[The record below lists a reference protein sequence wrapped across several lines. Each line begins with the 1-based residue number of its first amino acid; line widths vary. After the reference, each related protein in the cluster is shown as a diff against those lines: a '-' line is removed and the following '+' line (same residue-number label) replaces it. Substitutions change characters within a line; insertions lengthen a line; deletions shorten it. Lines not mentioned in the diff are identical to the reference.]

1 MENQLLLPEHAT
13 SAGLI
18 TANLGFPRI
27 GRNRELKF
35 ALERFWSGE
44 WEEEKLEAVAQ
55 NLRRAHWKIQADAGI
70 QQIPS
75 NDFSLY
81 DHVLDTALLVN
92 AIPARFRAAGL
103 GSDLSVYFA
112 MARGTN
118 HQPALE
124 MTKWFDTNYHYIV
137 PEFEPGMQFRL
148 ASNKVIGEYEEAKQL
163 GVATRPVVLG
173 PVSLALLGKR
183 VGKQQSRFAVADA
196 IVPVY
201 EELLRKLAEAGADWV
216 QFDEPYLGMDL
227 NDTARGMFARAYER
241 LATVTGPRIL
251 LATYF
256 SGLKQNLPFA
266 LHLPVS
272 GLHLDLVRAPEQLVP
287 ALECAPRSL
296 TLSLG
301 VVDGRNI
308 WRADLDRA
316 LALLNVAF
324 DRLGS
329 DRMQIAPSCSLLHVP
344 VDVETEDAL
353 DPKLKSWTAFA
364 KQKLEEVSFIACAVA
379 ERSSA
384 IDDYLATNRRIL
396 KERRSFNRVCSWSAR
411 SRAGDEIRG
420 TLLRRR
426 SAIRKRRARQARILG
441 LPVLPTTTIGSFPQT
456 PELRRAR
463 AAWRRG
469 QLSQEEHNLIIKTE
483 ITRAIAF
490 QQEIGLDVLVHGEF
504 ERSDMVEYFSSM
516 LKGFASTQNGWV
528 QSYGSRCVRPPI
540 LYGDIT
546 RPAPMSVAWSRYAQ
560 SLTSA
565 PVKAVITG
573 PVTMLQWSFVRD
585 DISRQQVS
593 EQLAMALR
601 EEVKDLESA
610 GIRMIQV
617 DEPAL
622 REGVPLHRKD
632 RSQYLR
638 WAVDAFRLATAVVRD
653 ETQIHTHMCYSDFE
667 DILPDIKR
675 MDADVVSIEAARS
688 GMKVLAKMDPASF
701 HHGISPGVYDIHS
714 PRLPEVQ
721 EFERLIRAA
730 LRVLDPEQLWIS
742 PDCGLK
748 TRRWAEIRPALA
760 NMVTAAERVR
770 NELTGVHSGANVRVM
785 RSPEVNNSPY
795 QECGCT

>member
-1 MENQLLLPEHAT
+1 MENHLLLPEHAT

-35 ALERFWSGE
+35 GLERFWSGE
-44 WEEEKLEAVAQ
+44 WDEGKLQTVAR
-55 NLRRAHWKIQADAGI
+55 NLRQAHWKIQADAGI

-81 DHVLDTALLVN
+81 DHVLDTAFLVN
-92 AIPARFRAAGL
+92 AIPARFRDAGRE
-103 GSDLSVYFA
+103 SDLSVYFA

-148 ASNKVIGEYEEAKQL
+148 ASDKMISQYREATQL
-163 GVATRPVVLG
+163 GVATRPVVVG
-173 PVSLALLGKR
+173 PVSFVLLGKC
-183 VGKQQSRFAVADA
+183 VGKRQSRFAVADA

-272 GLHLDLVRAPEQLVP
+272 GLHLDLVRAPEQLLP
-287 ALECAPRSL
+287 ALECAPQSL

-344 VDVETEDAL
+344 IDLEAEDTL

-364 KQKLEEVSFIACAVA
+364 KQKLEEVSFIARAVA

-384 IDDYLATNRRIL
+384 IDDYLVSNRRIL

-411 SRAGDEIRG
+411 SRAGQIR
-420 TLLRRR
+420 TTMLRRH
-426 SAIRKRRARQARILG
+426 SAIGKRRAKQARILG

-469 QLSQEEHNLIIKTE
+469 QLSQEEHNHIIKTE

-546 RPAPMSVAWSRYAQ
+546 RPAPISVAWSQYAQ

-573 PVTMLQWSFVRD
+573 PVTMLEWSFVRD

-593 EQLAMALR
+593 EQLALALR

-610 GIRMIQV
+610 GIRVIQV

-622 REGVPLHRKD
+622 REGLPLHRKD

-701 HHGISPGVYDIHS
+701 HNGISPGVYDIHS
-714 PRLPEVQ
+714 PRVPGVQ
-721 EFERLIRAA
+721 EFERLIRDA
-730 LRVLDPEQLWIS
+730 LRVFDPEQLWIS

-748 TRRWAEIRPALA
+748 TRQWAEIRPALA
-760 NMVTAAERVR
+760 NMVTAAQRVR
-770 NELTGVHSGANVRVM
+770 NRLTGVHSDLSARLVPSSRV
-785 RSPEVNNSPY
+785 SNWPY
-795 QECGCT
+795 NECRCT

>member
-1 MENQLLLPEHAT
+1 MENQLQLPEHAT

-35 ALERFWSGE
+35 ALERFWSGGWDE
-44 WEEEKLEAVAQ
+44 GKLQTVAR
-55 NLRRAHWKIQADAGI
+55 NLRHAHWRMQVDAGI

-81 DHVLDTALLVN
+81 DHVLDTAFLVN
-92 AIPARFRAAGL
+92 AIPARFRAA
-103 GSDLSVYFA
+103 STESVLSAYFA
-112 MARGTN
+112 MARGTED
-118 HQPALE
+118 QPALG

-137 PEFEPGMQFRL
+137 PEFEPGMQFHL
-148 ASNKVIGEYEEAKQL
+148 ASNKVISEYQEAKQL
-163 GVATRPVVLG
+163 GVTTRPVVLG
-173 PVSLALLGKR
+173 PVSFVLLGKC
-183 VGKQQSRFAVADA
+183 VGKRRSRLAVADA

-201 EELLRKLAEAGADWV
+201 EDLLRKLAEAGADWV
-216 QFDEPYLGMDL
+216 QFDEPYLAMDL
-227 NDTARGMFARAYER
+227 NDTARRMFERAYQR
-241 LATVTGPRIL
+241 LATITGPKVQ

-256 SGLKQNLPFA
+256 SGLRQNLPFA

-272 GLHLDLVRAPEQLVP
+272 GLHLDLVRAPEQLLP

-308 WRADLDRA
+308 WRADFDRA
-316 LALLNVAF
+316 LALLSIAF
-324 DRLGS
+324 DRLGP
-329 DRMQIAPSCSLLHVP
+329 DRLQIAPSCSLLHAP
-344 VDVETEDAL
+344 IDLEAEDAL
-353 DPKLKSWTAFA
+353 DPKLKSWMAFA
-364 KQKLEEVSFIACAVA
+364 KQKLEEVSFLARAVA

-384 IDDYLATNRRIL
+384 IDDYLAENRRIL
-396 KERRSFNRVCSWSAR
+396 KERRSSHRVCSWSAR
-411 SRAGDEIRG
+411 SRAGKIRR
-420 TLLRRR
+420 TMLRRH
-426 SAIRKRRARQARILG
+426 SAIRKRRRKQARVLG

-456 PELRRAR
+456 PALRRAR
-463 AAWRRG
+463 AAWRAG
-469 QLSQEEHNLIIKTE
+469 QLSREEHNNIIKTE
-483 ITRAIAF
+483 ITHAISF

-516 LKGFASTQNGWV
+516 LKGFASTEKGWV

-540 LYGDIT
+540 LYGDVT
-546 RPAPMSVAWSRYAQ
+546 RPAPMSVGWSSYAQ
-560 SLTSA
+560 SLTLA

-585 DISRQQVS
+585 DLSRQQVS
-593 EQLAMALR
+593 EQLALALR

-610 GIRMIQV
+610 GIRIIQV

-622 REGVPLHRKD
+622 REGLPLHRQD

-638 WAVDAFRLATAVVRD
+638 WAIDAFRLATAVVRD

-667 DILPDIKR
+667 DILPDIRR

-688 GMKVLAKMDPASF
+688 GMKLLAKMDPASF
-701 HHGISPGVYDIHS
+701 HNGISPGVYDIHS
-714 PRLPEVQ
+714 PRVPEVQ

-730 LRVLDPEQLWIS
+730 LRVFDPEQLWIS

-748 TRRWAEIRPALA
+748 TRRWAEIRPALE
-760 NMVTAAERVR
+760 NMVTAARRVR
-770 NELTGVHSGANVRVM
+770 SEVTGVHSDASARLVPSSRASNW
-785 RSPEVNNSPY
+785 PY
-795 QECGCT
+795 DECSCT

>member
-1 MENQLLLPEHAT
+1 MENQLLFPEHTT
-13 SAGLI
+13 SAGLM

-27 GRNRELKF
+27 GRNRQLKF
-35 ALERFWSGE
+35 ALEHFWSGD
-44 WEEEKLEAVAQ
+44 WDQGKLQTVAR
-55 NLRRAHWKIQADAGI
+55 NLREAHWRMQADAGI

-81 DHVLDTALLVN
+81 DHVLDTAFLVN
-92 AIPARFRAAGL
+92 AIPARFRAAGS
-103 GSDLSVYFA
+103 GPDLSAYFA
-112 MARGTN
+112 MARGTDR
-118 HQPALE
+118 QPALE

-148 ASNKVIGEYEEAKQL
+148 ASDKVIGEYQEAKQL

-173 PVSLALLGKR
+173 PASFVLLGKC
-183 VGKQQSRFAVADA
+183 VGKRQSRLAVTDA

-201 EELLRKLAEAGADWV
+201 EELLRKLAEAGVDWV

-227 NDTARGMFARAYER
+227 NDKARGLFERAYER
-241 LATVTGPRIL
+241 LATVPGPKVL

-256 SGLKQNLPFA
+256 SGLDENLPFA
-266 LHLPVS
+266 LRLPVS
-272 GLHLDLVRAPEQLVP
+272 GLHLDLVRAPEQLLP

-308 WRADLDRA
+308 WRSDLDRA
-316 LALLNVAF
+316 VRLLSTAF
-324 DRLGS
+324 DRLGP

-344 VDVETEDAL
+344 IDLEAEGAL
-353 DPKLKSWTAFA
+353 DPKVKSWMAFA
-364 KQKLEEVSFIACAVA
+364 KQKLEEVSFLARAVA

-384 IDDYLATNRRIL
+384 IDDYLSANRRIL
-396 KERRSFNRVCSWSAR
+396 KERRSSNRVCRWSAR
-411 SRAGDEIRG
+411 SRAGQISG
-420 TLLRRR
+420 TMLRRQ
-426 SAIRKRRARQARILG
+426 SAIRKRRAKQARILG

-463 AAWRRG
+463 AAWRAG
-469 QLSQEEHNLIIKTE
+469 QLSQQEHNHILKTE
-483 ITRAIAF
+483 IRHAISF

-516 LKGFASTQNGWV
+516 LKGFASTRNGWV

-540 LYGDIT
+540 LYGDVT
-546 RPAPMSVAWSRYAQ
+546 RPAPMSVGWSSYAQ

-573 PVTMLQWSFVRD
+573 PVTMLEWSFVRD
-585 DISRQQVS
+585 DISRPRVS
-593 EQLAMALR
+593 EQLALALR

-622 REGVPLHRKD
+622 REGLPLHRRD
-632 RSQYLR
+632 RSPYLR

-688 GMKVLAKMDPASF
+688 GMKVLARLDPASF
-701 HHGISPGVYDIHS
+701 RNGISPGVYDIHS
-714 PRLPEVQ
+714 PRVPEVQ

-730 LRVLDPEQLWIS
+730 LRVFDPEQLWIS

-748 TRRWAEIRPALA
+748 TRQWAEIRPALA
-760 NMVTAAERVR
+760 NMVTAAQRVR
-770 NELTGVHSGANVRVM
+770 NELTGVHSGASAHPVTSSRA
-785 RSPEVNNSPY
+785 SHWPY
-795 QECGCT
+795 KECSCT

>member
-1 MENQLLLPEHAT
+1 MESQLLLPEHVT
-13 SAGLI
+13 STHVT

-27 GRNRELKF
+27 GVNRELKF

-44 WEEEKLEAVAQ
+44 WDEGELEAVARK
-55 NLRRAHWKIQADAGI
+55 LRQAHWKMQVDRGI

-81 DHVLDTALLVN
+81 DHVLDTAFLVN
-92 AIPARFRAAGL
+92 AIPARFRRTE
-103 GSDLSVYFA
+103 SEPDLSIYFA
-112 MARGTN
+112 MARGTS
-118 HQPALE
+118 HQPPLE

-137 PEFEPGMQFRL
+137 PEFEHGMQFRL
-148 ASNKVIGEYEEAKQL
+148 SSNKLFREYQEAKQS
-163 GVATRPVVLG
+163 GVRTRPVVLG
-173 PVSLALLGKR
+173 PVSFVLLGKC
-183 VGKQQSRFAVADA
+183 VGKQQSRRSVVDA

-201 EELLRKLAEAGADWV
+201 EELLRKLAGAGADWV
-216 QFDEPYLGMDL
+216 QFDEPCLGMDL
-227 NDTARGMFARAYER
+227 NDTARDMLERAYQR
-241 LATVTGPRIL
+241 LATVAGPKVL

-256 SGLKQNLPFA
+256 SGLRQNLPFA
-266 LHLPVS
+266 LHLPIS
-272 GLHLDLVRAPEQLVP
+272 GLHLDLVRAPEQLLP
-287 ALECAPRSL
+287 ALECAPPSL

-308 WRADLDRA
+308 WRSDLDRA
-316 LALLNVAF
+316 LALLNLAF
-324 DRLGS
+324 DRVGP

-344 VDVETEDAL
+344 IDLEAEDAI
-353 DPKLKSWTAFA
+353 DPKLKGWMAFA
-364 KQKLEEVSFIACAVA
+364 QQKLEEVSFLARAVA

-384 IDDYLATNRRIL
+384 IDDFLATNRRIL
-396 KERRSFNRVCSWSAR
+396 SERRASTRVCRWSAR
-411 SRAGDEIRG
+411 SRASLISQ
-420 TLLRRR
+420 TMLRRH
-426 SAIRKRRARQARILG
+426 STVGKRRAKQARRMG

-456 PELRRAR
+456 PAIRRAR
-463 AAWRRG
+463 TAWRAG
-469 QLSQEEHNLIIKTE
+469 QLSQQEYNSIMKTE
-483 ITRAIAF
+483 IARAISF

-504 ERSDMVEYFSSM
+504 ERSDMVEYFSSA
-516 LKGFASTQNGWV
+516 LKGFASTENGWV

-540 LYGDIT
+540 LYGDVV
-546 RPAPMSVAWSRYAQ
+546 RPRPISVGWSRYAQ
-560 SLTSA
+560 SLASA

-593 EQLAMALR
+593 EQLALALR

-622 REGVPLHRKD
+622 REGLPLHRKD

-688 GMKVLAKMDPASF
+688 GMKVLAKMNPASF
-701 HHGISPGVYDIHS
+701 PNGISPGVYDIHS
-714 PRLPEVQ
+714 PRAPEVQ

-730 LRVLDPEQLWIS
+730 LRVFAPEQLWIS

-748 TRRWAEIRPALA
+748 TRQWAEIRPALA
-760 NMVTAAERVR
+760 NMVSAAERVR
-770 NELTGVHSGANVRVM
+770 NELTGVHSGASAHLVTSLRV
-785 RSPEVNNSPY
+785 SSWPY
-795 QECGCT
+795 NECSCT

>member
-13 SAGLI
+13 SAGLM

-27 GRNRELKF
+27 GQNRELKF

-44 WEEEKLEAVAQ
+44 WDEGKLQTVAR
-55 NLRRAHWKIQADAGI
+55 NLRQEHWRMQVDAGI

-81 DHVLDTALLVN
+81 DHVLDTAFLVN
-92 AIPARFRAAGL
+92 AIPARFRAAG
-103 GSDLSVYFA
+103 SEPDLSAYFA
-112 MARGTN
+112 MARGTD

-137 PEFEPGMQFRL
+137 PEFEPGMHFHL
-148 ASNKVIGEYEEAKQL
+148 SSDKMIGEYQEARRL

-173 PVSLALLGKR
+173 PVSFVLLGKC
-183 VGKQQSRFAVADA
+183 VGKRQSRLAVVDA

-227 NDTARGMFARAYER
+227 NDRARGMFERTYER
-241 LATVTGPRIL
+241 LATATGPKVL

-256 SGLKQNLPFA
+256 SGLERNLPFA
-266 LHLPVS
+266 LRLPVS
-272 GLHLDLVRAPEQLVP
+272 GLHLDLVRAPEQLLP

-296 TLSLG
+296 TLSMG

-316 LALLNVAF
+316 LRLLSTAF
-324 DRLGS
+324 DRLGP
-329 DRMQIAPSCSLLHVP
+329 DRLQIAPSCSLLHVP
-344 VDVETEDAL
+344 IDLEAEDAL
-353 DPKLKSWTAFA
+353 EPKLTNWMAFA
-364 KQKLEEVSFIACAVA
+364 KQKLEEVSFLARAVA

-384 IDDYLATNRRIL
+384 IDDYLAGNRRIL
-396 KERRSFNRVCSWSAR
+396 KERRSSNRVCSWSAR
-411 SRAGDEIRG
+411 SRAGEIRA
-420 TLLRRR
+420 TMLRRQ
-426 SAIRKRRARQARILG
+426 SAIRKRRAKQARILG

-469 QLSQEEHNLIIKTE
+469 QLSQEEHTGILKTE
-483 ITRAIAF
+483 IRHAISF

-504 ERSDMVEYFSSM
+504 ERSDMIEYFSSM
-516 LKGFASTQNGWV
+516 LKGFASTENGWV

-546 RPAPMSVAWSRYAQ
+546 RPAPMSVTWSRYAQ

-593 EQLAMALR
+593 EQLALALR

-622 REGVPLHRKD
+622 REGLPLHRKD

-675 MDADVVSIEAARS
+675 MDADVISIEAARS

-701 HHGISPGVYDIHS
+701 RNGISPGVYDIHS
-714 PRLPEVQ
+714 PRVPEVQ

-730 LRVLDPEQLWIS
+730 LRVFDPKQLWIS

-748 TRRWAEIRPALA
+748 TRQWAEIRPALT
-760 NMVTAAERVR
+760 NMVAAAERVR
-770 NELTGVHSGANVRVM
+770 NELTGVHSASARLAPSSRLSNW
-785 RSPEVNNSPY
+785 PY
-795 QECGCT
+795 NECRCT